1 MTKEERSYTEEKQ
14 TSTNGVGKNGQ
25 PRVIKLDHYLSPF
38 TKINTKPIKDMSV
51 RPETIKFLE
60 EITGRNHADSGF
72 IDVLVHV
79 TSDAR
84 AAKAKTNK

>member
-1 MTKEERSYTEEKQ
+1 M
-14 TSTNGVGKNGQ
+14 NVVGKNGQ
-25 PRVIKLDHYLSPF
+25 PHVIKLDHYLSPF
-38 TKINTKPIKDMSV
+38 TKINTKSIKDMSV

-60 EITGRNHADSGF
+60 EITGHHHTDSSF
-72 IDVLVHV
+72 IDVFVHV

>member
-1 MTKEERSYTEEKQ
+1 M
-14 TSTNGVGKNGQ
+14 NGVGKNGQ
-25 PRVIKLDHYLSPF
+25 PHVIKLDHYLSPF
-38 TKINTKPIKDMSV
+38 TKINTKLIKDMSV

-60 EITGRNHADSGF
+60 EITGHNHTDSSF
-72 IDVLVHV
+72 IDVFVHV